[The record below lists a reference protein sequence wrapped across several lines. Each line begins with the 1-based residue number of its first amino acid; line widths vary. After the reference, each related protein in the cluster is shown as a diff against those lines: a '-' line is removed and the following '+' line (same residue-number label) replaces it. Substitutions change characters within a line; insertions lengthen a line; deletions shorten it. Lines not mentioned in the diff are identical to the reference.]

1 MTALFI
7 IGMFLQ
13 NVTNTREIT
22 DLYSSKSLSFIKYLQ
37 WEQKLKT
44 CQERPDLVYGHFI
57 KVFYKTIASPK

>member
-22 DLYSSKSLSFIKYLQ
+22 NLYSSKSF
-37 WEQKLKT
+37 
-44 CQERPDLVYGHFI
+44 
-57 KVFYKTIASPK
+57 FYKIFTVGTKTKNLSRATRFGLWSFYKGVL

>member
-22 DLYSSKSLSFIKYLQ
+22 NLYSSKSLSFIKYLQ

-44 CQERPDLVYGHFI
+44 CQE
-57 KVFYKTIASPK
+57 